1 MINWKYSITQLKV
14 CMSRTVTNIQGEGNF
29 AFTLKAYAA
38 SLFTAENNRSV
49 GARAPVTTVSET

>member
-1 MINWKYSITQLKV
+1 
-14 CMSRTVTNIQGEGNF
+14 MSRTVTNIQGEGNF

-38 SLFTAENNRSV
+38 SLFTAENNRSA